1 MKISQATTGSI
12 NTISQIKTAAG
23 NVINNVSGSGYF
35 YAPYVPIQQT
45 TLFTSPTKT
54 FPSINL
60 RCNNGKDIIYQFAI
74 GKSYEFLFNYMK
86 AVKPDDLGDISVFS
100 TDFSEEEF
108 RSAIRRYVHE
118 FQTYDKM
125 FILDISEVCNRY
137 HYVSEHSGNPN
148 DDYNITLVYGEKEV
162 IFNANEFIDIL
173 DQGIIR
179 ELPPV
184 SVGERKLYND
194 GR

>member
-1 MKISQATTGSI
+1 
-12 NTISQIKTAAG
+12 
-23 NVINNVSGSGYF
+23 
-35 YAPYVPIQQT
+35 
-45 TLFTSPTKT
+45 
-54 FPSINL
+54 
-60 RCNNGKDIIYQFAI
+60 
-74 GKSYEFLFNYMK
+74 MK

-125 FILDISEVCNRY
+125 FILDISEFCNRY
-137 HYVSEHSGNPN
+137 HYVSEYSGNTN
-148 DDYNITLVYGEKEV
+148 DDYNITLIYGEKEV
-162 IFNANEFIDIL
+162 VFNATEFIDIL